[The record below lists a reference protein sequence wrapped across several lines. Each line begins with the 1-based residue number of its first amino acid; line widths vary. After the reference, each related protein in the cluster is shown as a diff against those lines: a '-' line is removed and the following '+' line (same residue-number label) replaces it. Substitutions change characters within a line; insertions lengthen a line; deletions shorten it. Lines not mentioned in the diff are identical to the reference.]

1 MTCINCQQEVSGTY
15 CPNCGQ
21 RSTVKRIT
29 FREGWNDFWSR
40 VYGFDGMFPRTL
52 RDLTIRPGVAARKFI
67 DGNRIQYYGPVGYFF
82 LMVTLFLIVA
92 SMLGIDIKEFY
103 SASQSTLVPK
113 PKPGSGQ
120 EEFNKMVM
128 DFVAD
133 NTRILAFAMIPFN
146 ALASR
151 YLLFRK
157 SGMNYLEHMVM
168 PFYLTGHI
176 YWLNIASLI
185 LYKLT
190 SSFFLHFAT
199 APVSFFYFAY
209 AYTTFIGYQAKW
221 KSFIKGLLVYG
232 IGMFFFIIA
241 ISIIS
246 ISLVILLVYL
256 NPEAFEMLRP
266 SNNP

>member
-1 MTCINCQQEVSGTY
+1 MTCINCQQEVTGTY
-15 CPNCGQ
+15 CSNCGQ
-21 RSTVKRIT
+21 RSTVKRISL
-29 FREGWNDFWSR
+29 REGWNDFWSR

-52 RDLTIRPGVAARKFI
+52 RDLTLRPGVAARKFI
-67 DGNRIQYYGPVGYFF
+67 DGNRVQYYGPVGYFF

-92 SMLGIDIKEFY
+92 SIIGVDIREFY
-103 SASQSTLVPK
+103 SISQSTLAPK

-151 YLLFRK
+151 YFLFRK
-157 SGMNYLEHMVM
+157 SGLNYLEHTVM

-176 YWLNIASLI
+176 YWLNIASLVV
-185 LYKLT
+185 YKLT
-190 SSFFLHFAT
+190 SSFALHFIIGPIT
-199 APVSFFYFAY
+199 FFYFAY
-209 AYTTFIGYQAKW
+209 AYTTFINYQAKW
-221 KSFIKGLLVYG
+221 KSFIKGLLVYA
-232 IGMFFFIIA
+232 IGMFLFIIV

-246 ISLVILLVYL
+246 IAIVILLAYL

-266 SNNP
+266 SNNR